1 MRHGCVSSLPQQN
14 SSLSLRFLHLAAVAA
29 LTLVAAS
36 AFAIQDKTDDQQT
49 TTSPTKENPLLQE
62 FSKYPGLTEA
72 LGHLQIRL
80 SQELKMPAARAQSNL
95 LPVLPETTVFYA
107 AFPNYGDVVNQA
119 LKIFQQER
127 KDNPV
132 LADWWLH
139 GSVAAAG
146 PQVEDALDKVHQLSL
161 YLGDEIVVSASGNI
175 PVTDIVVLAQIK
187 KPGLKAFLL
196 KLDKEISGKAKP
208 SLPIY
213 DSVTLATAKSKT
225 SGPKD
230 DPVVLVRPDFVV
242 VAFNLPTLRKIDKL
256 LNLRGARFASTPFG
270 TRLNQAYA
278 GGAELLAGADLH
290 TIIRQNV
297 PPTKQTQAMLQS
309 TGFGDAKYLIWEQ
322 KNVPGHPS
330 NRGELSFSGPRHGVA
345 SWLASPEHLGGL
357 DFVSAKSPLVL
368 AIRLKNPAQIFD
380 DLKDLDSAAGSNSMA
395 GLGQMEEAFKINL
408 RDALL
413 ARLTGELVLEVGGL
427 TMQDP
432 SWKVILR
439 TSDPQ
444 GLQQTLDLLATAAH
458 FPIKSHQEDGATYH
472 SFSVPNGPKTMY
484 IEYAIVDGYL
494 LVAPSHSLLTEAMQ
508 LHRSGDGLGKSKE
521 LRAAMPAGSP
531 LEASALFYQN
541 LGPLIAPM
549 MRQFAPEMARLL
561 PQTIESKPSVSALYG
576 EESAIRQASNDNGG
590 FSVGAIGVIAAV
602 AIPNLMRSRIAA
614 NEAAAAATVRT
625 VNTAQVTYS
634 VTYANRGFAP
644 DLATLGPGP
653 SGDCQ
658 GESASAACLLNGTL
672 APATCASGTWCA
684 KNGYRY
690 SVSATCTRT
699 LCEGYVVVA
708 TPVDPN
714 TGGKSFCSTEDGM
727 VRTQSGPPLESPVTS
742 EECQT
747 WAPVQ

>member
-1 MRHGCVSSLPQQN
+1 
-14 SSLSLRFLHLAAVAA
+14 

-36 AFAIQDKTDDQQT
+36 AFAIQDKTDDKQT
-49 TTSPTKENPLLQE
+49 TTSPTKDNPLLQE
-62 FSKYPGLTEA
+62 LSKYPGLTEA

-132 LADWWLH
+132 LADWWQH

-146 PQVEDALDKVHQLSL
+146 PQVEDALDKVHQLSQ
-161 YLGDEIVVSASGNI
+161 YLGDEVVVSASGNI
-175 PVTDIVVLAQIK
+175 PITDIVILAQIK

-213 DSVTLATAKSKT
+213 DSLTLATAKSKT

-230 DPVVLVRPDFVV
+230 DPMVLVRPDFVV

-297 PPTKQTQAMLQS
+297 PPTKQTEAMLQS
-309 TGFGDAKYLIWEQ
+309 TGFGDVKYLIWEQ
-322 KNVPGHPS
+322 KNVPGQPS

-357 DFVSAKSPLVL
+357 DFVSAKSPLAL
-368 AIRLKNPAQIFD
+368 AIRLKNPALIFD
-380 DLKDLDSAAGSNSMA
+380 DLKDLDSAAGAMA

-408 RDALL
+408 RDALF
-413 ARLTGELVLEVGGL
+413 ARLTGEIVLEVGAL
-427 TMQDP
+427 AAQDM

-439 TSDPQ
+439 TSDPE
-444 GLQQTLDLLATAAH
+444 GLQQTLNLLATAAH
-458 FPIKSHQEDGATYH
+458 FPVKSHLEDGVTYH
-472 SFSVPNGPKTMY
+472 YFSVPNGPKTMD
-484 IEYAIVDGYL
+484 IQYAIVDGYL
-494 LVAPSHSLLTEAMQ
+494 LVAPSHSLLTDAMQ

-521 LRAAMPAGSP
+521 LRAAMPAGSS

-549 MRQFAPEMARLL
+549 MRQFAPEMAQLL
-561 PQTIESKPSVSALYG
+561 PHSIESKPSVSALYG

-590 FSVGAIGVIAAV
+590 FSVGAIGVIAAI

-614 NEAAAAATVRT
+614 NEAAAASTVRT

-653 SGDCQ
+653 SGECQ
-658 GESASAACLLNGTL
+658 GESANAACLLDGTL
-672 APATCASGTWCA
+672 AGSTCAAGTWCA

-727 VRTQSGPPLESPVTS
+727 IRTQSGPPLESPAS
-742 EECQT
+742 PEECLT